1 MNGVRI
7 RRKLESDTLHLPEI
21 KPLIGK
27 TVEILIRE
35 ETATAATDPGCF
47 DDVSPVK
54 PLDEPTKHALR
65 ALLTKEQFRA
75 LVEVVDQG
83 GPDVDAIR
91 KLRAASMV

>member
-1 MNGVRI
+1 MNSVRI

-35 ETATAATDPGCF
+35 ENQAGGADPGCF
-47 DDVSPVK
+47 DHLSPVK
-54 PLDEPTKHALR
+54 PLDEPTREALR
-65 ALLTKEQFRA
+65 ALLTEEQFQA
-75 LVEVVDQG
+75 LVEIVEQG

-91 KLRAASMV
+91 KLRAASLV